1 MPAMQF
7 GVPPW
12 YFDEETST
20 ICKKYVD
27 LRASIIFLYINI
39 LELNGDP
46 IVRPMW
52 YMEPTNKQTFN
63 MSDQFMVGDQILVA
77 PILDQGAYSR
87 DVYFP
92 PAEWYDPEEQCYYTG
107 PGVHKNLAASLDRI
121 LYFYSESFTKQ
132 INPDFTLFIPCSE
145 KFKL

>member
-39 LELNGDP
+39 LELNGD
-46 IVRPMW
+46 
-52 YMEPTNKQTFN
+52 PTNKQTFN